1 MGVNLTHQTHLT
13 KTGNRTKQIG
23 LIRRIN
29 FMENQNQK
37 LMPPHGG
44 YRNLKTFQL
53 AQTIFDLNMF
63 FCDKWIKS
71 WKLKEQMTGA
81 GRSGK
86 QNIVEGSQDSGTSKK
101 IEIKLTGTSRG
112 SFEELLQDYEDF
124 LAEKRLELWKKDDP
138 RALEARAMR
147 FSGRLD
153 SSDWSDLSKRGFLDN
168 PEKMA
173 NLLICLIHQENYLL
187 DRQLQTL
194 ERELLENGGF
204 TENLYRKRMEYRR
217 KD

>member
-1 MGVNLTHQTHLT
+1 MQDQ
-13 KTGNRTKQIG
+13 KTTLIG
-23 LIRRIN
+23 
-29 FMENQNQK
+29 
-37 LMPPHGG
+37 PHGG

-63 FCDKWIKS
+63 FCNTWIKS

-101 IEIKLTGTSRG
+101 IEIKLTGTARG

-138 RALEARAMR
+138 KTLEVRAMR
-147 FSGRLD
+147 FCGRID
-153 SSDWSDLSKRGFLDN
+153 SSDWSDLSDRGFIDN
-168 PEKMA
+168 SEKMA

-194 ERELLENGGF
+194 ERELMENGGF
-204 TENLYRKRMEYRR
+204 TENLYKKRKEYRGY
-217 KD
+217 

>member
-1 MGVNLTHQTHLT
+1 M
-13 KTGNRTKQIG
+13 
-23 LIRRIN
+23 
-29 FMENQNQK
+29 QNQK
-37 LMPPHGG
+37 PGLIPPHGG
-44 YRNLKTFQL
+44 YRKLKTFQL

-112 SFEELLQDYEDF
+112 SFEELLQDLEDF
-124 LAEKRLELWKKDDP
+124 LVKKRLSQWKKDDP
-138 RALEARAMR
+138 RSLEIRAMR

-153 SSDWSDLSKRGFLDN
+153 QSDWSDSSDLSRKGFLDD
-168 PEKMA
+168 PEKCA

-187 DRQLQTL
+187 DRQLATL
-194 ERELLENGGF
+194 ERELLEKGGF
-204 TENLYRKRMEYRR
+204 TENLYRKRIEFRNSHLER
-217 KD
+217 

>member
-1 MGVNLTHQTHLT
+1 MQS
-13 KTGNRTKQIG
+13 
-23 LIRRIN
+23 
-29 FMENQNQK
+29 QNQK
-37 LMPPHGG
+37 LNLIPSHGG

-53 AQTIFDLNMF
+53 SQTIFDLNMF
-63 FCDKWIKS
+63 FCNKWIQS

-101 IEIKLTGTSRG
+101 IEIKLTGTARG

-124 LAEKRLELWKKDDP
+124 LAEKRLEQWKKDDP
-138 RALEARAMR
+138 RALEVRAMR
-147 FSGRLD
+147 FCGRLD
-153 SSDWSDLSKRGFLDN
+153 LSDWSDLSEKGFLDN

-173 NLLICLIHQENYLL
+173 NLLVCLIHQENFLL

-194 ERELLENGGF
+194 ERELMENGGF
-204 TENLYRKRMEYRR
+204 TENLYKKRREMRGF
-217 KD
+217 